1 MNLGEK
7 CFQVVEEPGYDVK
20 VGATIDTQFISFK
33 DFELPMRFLLL
44 LLLLGP
50 CAAQADV
57 EIIPLRFRT
66 VDQVIPVL
74 RPLVEP
80 GGALSGMQ
88 GQIIV
93 RASAANIADL
103 RRVLAIVDTQQRRLL
118 ISVRQD
124 MEGSESGRGVGVS
137 GTVGSDRFS
146 ISNESARDSA
156 NSGSGVNL
164 QLGDGSARRDERVDQ
179 QVQALEG
186 MPAYISTGQS
196 QPLPA
201 GNVTRAPNGTLIVS
215 NSVAYHDVSTGF
227 EVMPR
232 LAGDRVFLDINP
244 RRETPG
250 PGGTVNVQRMSTSA
264 SGRLGEWFEIGGLTI
279 SASSQSGGILS
290 SSNSQRQE
298 NRRVWVKVEELK

>member
-1 MNLGEK
+1 
-7 CFQVVEEPGYDVK
+7 
-20 VGATIDTQFISFK
+20 
-33 DFELPMRFLLL
+33 MRFLLL

-88 GQIIV
+88 GQIII

-146 ISNESARDSA
+146 ISNESARDRA

-201 GNVTRAPNGTLIVS
+201 GNVTRAPNGALIVT
-215 NSVAYHDVSTGF
+215 NSVTYHDVSTGF
-227 EVMPR
+227 EVLPR

-250 PGGTVNVQRMSTSA
+250 PGGTINVQRMSTSA

>member
-146 ISNESARDSA
+146 ISNESARDRA

-164 QLGDGSARRDERVDQ
+164 QLGDGSARRDER
-179 QVQALEG
+179 AR
-186 MPAYISTGQS
+186 P
-196 QPLPA
+196 
-201 GNVTRAPNGTLIVS
+201 RNGHGAVGRDAARRHVREL
-215 NSVAYHDVSTGF
+215 
-227 EVMPR
+227 R
-232 LAGDRVFLDINP
+232 LAALRLHVPDGRAVLERHAAARPHEGHRDRRGVH
-244 RRETPG
+244 
-250 PGGTVNVQRMSTSA
+250 
-264 SGRLGEWFEIGGLTI
+264 
-279 SASSQSGGILS
+279 
-290 SSNSQRQE
+290 
-298 NRRVWVKVEELK
+298 